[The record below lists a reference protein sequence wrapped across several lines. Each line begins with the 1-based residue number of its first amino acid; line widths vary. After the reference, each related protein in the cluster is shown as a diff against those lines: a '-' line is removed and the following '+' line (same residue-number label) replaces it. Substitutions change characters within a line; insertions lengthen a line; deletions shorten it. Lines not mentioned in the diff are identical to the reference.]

1 MQVNLTSTS
10 LDNTAVKDKVSVA
23 VEPQKNISGS
33 EKPASSYAD
42 KVTISAEARAMLE
55 THKVTNT
62 LGQGWGNEPPL
73 TRITGQGW
81 GNEPPLASIAGQG
94 WGNEPPSSKTIS
106 QAQGNEST

>member
-23 VEPQKNISGS
+23 VEPQKNISVS
-33 EKPASSYAD
+33 DKPASSYAD

-73 TRITGQGW
+73 
-81 GNEPPLASIAGQG
+81 ASIAGQG